1 MKNIKNF
8 RITKNQKNKT
18 TKKLWEDNYDLA
30 LLSLNTKFVQG
41 LKNGSLPKNIFQ
53 EYLAQDYFF
62 LETFAKAYGLAVS
75 KSSDKY
81 SIRKLSKLLM
91 GVSEELILHETY
103 AQEWDIDLSNNHI
116 KKATKNY
123 TDFLDDTS
131 KKLSSVEIMF
141 AMTPCMRL
149 YSWIG
154 KSLYKEDF
162 DIKYKE
168 WIITY
173 SDKSFENLIE
183 TNKETYDINQA
194 KYLYKRAMELELDFF
209 NAYSDF

>member
-1 MKNIKNF
+1 MV
-8 RITKNQKNKT
+8 ITE
-18 TKKLWEDNYDLA
+18 KLWNDNYEIA
-30 LLSLNTKFVQG
+30 LLCLNTKFVQG
-41 LKNGSLPKNIFQ
+41 LKTGNLPKHIFR

-75 KSSDKY
+75 KSKDKY
-81 SIRKLSKLLM
+81 SIKTLSELLM

-103 AQEWDIDLSNNHI
+103 AKEWDIDLSNNYI

-131 KKLSSVEIMF
+131 KRLSSVEIMF

-154 KSLYKEDF
+154 KSLYEEDF
-162 DIKYKE
+162 NNKYKE

-173 SDKSFENLIE
+173 SDKSFENLVNSLENLIE
-183 TNKETYDINQA
+183 TNQKSYDINQA
-194 KYLYKRAMELELDFF
+194 KYLYKRAMELELEFF
-209 NAYSDF
+209 YAYSDF

>member
-1 MKNIKNF
+1 MI
-8 RITKNQKNKT
+8 I
-18 TKKLWEDNYDLA
+18 TKKLWNDNYDIA

-41 LKNGSLPKNIFQ
+41 LKNGNLPKHIFQ

-75 KSSDKY
+75 KSKDKY
-81 SIRKLSKLLM
+81 SIKTLSKLLM

-103 AQEWDIDLSNNHI
+103 AKEWDIDLSNNYI
-116 KKATKNY
+116 KTATKNY

-131 KKLSSVEIMF
+131 KRLSSIEIMF

-154 KSLYKEDF
+154 KSLYEEDF
-162 DIKYKE
+162 DNKYKE

-173 SDKSFENLIE
+173 SDKSFENLVNSLENLIE
-183 TNKETYDINQA
+183 TNQKSYDINQA
-194 KYLYKRAMELELDFF
+194 KYLYKRAMELELEFF
-209 NAYSDF
+209 YAYSDF

>member
-1 MKNIKNF
+1 MLI
-8 RITKNQKNKT
+8 
-18 TKKLWEDNYDLA
+18 TKKLWEDNYEIA
-30 LLSLNTKFVQG
+30 LLCLNTKFVQG
-41 LKNGSLPKNIFQ
+41 LKTGCLPKHIFQ

-62 LETFAKAYGLAVS
+62 LETFARAYGLAIS
-75 KSSDKY
+75 KSKNKY
-81 SIRKLSKLLM
+81 SIRKLSELLM

-103 AQEWDIDLSNNHI
+103 SKKWEIDLSNNCI

-123 TDFLDDTS
+123 TDFLVDTS
-131 KKLSSVEIMF
+131 KRLSTLEIMF

-154 KSLYKEDF
+154 KSLYKEGF
-162 DIKYKE
+162 DNKYKE

-173 SDKSFENLIE
+173 SDKSFESLANSLENLIE
-183 TNKETYDINQA
+183 NNKESYDINQA

-209 NAYSDF
+209 NEYSDF